1 MMYTL
6 HGDNDDDSFCEN
18 GDDDWVYDDG
28 INDDNGDDSDD
39 GDDSDAS
46 DDGDDGNDG
55 DDGDDDGDD
64 DKIVNGRKPMLYRWW
79 FEWLE
84 YGYQINNAE
93 WLTVCTYITLLLLVV
108 I

>member
-46 DDGDDGNDG
+46 DDDNDG
-55 DDGDDDGDD
+55 DDGDGDD